1 MKKLQREQ
9 ARLYKEKVESWYND
23 TYNGLCDVYKFW
35 DEIRVALKGEINSE
49 LYKKALDKTLYY
61 DYLIDEFR
69 NEKDKAKL
77 YKNRGSFEWERYART
92 IL

>member
-23 TYNGLCDVYKFW
+23 TYNGLCDVYQFW

-69 NEKDKAKL
+69 NEKDKTKL